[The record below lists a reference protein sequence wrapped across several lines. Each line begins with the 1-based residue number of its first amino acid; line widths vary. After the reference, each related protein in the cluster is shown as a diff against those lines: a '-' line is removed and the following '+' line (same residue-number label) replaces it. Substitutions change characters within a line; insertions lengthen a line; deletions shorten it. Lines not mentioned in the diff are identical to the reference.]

1 MGDAKLCL
9 FLLLSTLALTYAQ
22 EEEHASCLLAQR
34 YKTFHKYEYQYE
46 AESLNAINGAS
57 QLRNGP
63 KGSCKVEIEVP
74 QSCSY
79 ILRTTGCS
87 LSEVVDTDAEGNP
100 VFGPAAGSD
109 AFAAAM
115 EKHPLKVVV
124 EGVYDVKLY
133 PEEDEPMTI
142 LNIKRGIVSALAVP
156 LLEEDK
162 NKRMP
167 TIHGMCK
174 TDNTVNAR
182 EDIATDIT
190 LTRDL
195 SRCDNFIPQRDHTSP
210 LALISGMHY
219 PLSQLIRSSQTCNYK
234 FDNENKHMTSGACTE
249 NHILV
254 PFSHK
259 GQYGVTNTGKQT
271 LTLLEVSAYNERVFD
286 NYEANLKGLAME
298 AAEDRSAVQDKDA
311 GLAVL
316 RELAT
321 LSQSNNGENRAH
333 LFQKLVSMVR
343 GMKQETLSPAVPE
356 ALEIS
361 GPLTYQV
368 LAQCGTPEC
377 SSALMQILRT
387 FDTSA
392 VEVDAAVFTMGLLPN
407 PSALLVN
414 DMLAMAQ
421 YKQSKPIMYALSNAV
436 KRFYKAEGKLTPEI
450 HAVAEFMAAHLG
462 DCSGDQEHIFMTLR
476 VIGNMAA
483 AMGAASPALR
493 TAVIQCV
500 NQPAATLEVQQAA
513 IQAYRQT
520 PVPEEGR
527 EILMQVLLD
536 SASPLQKRVAAYLVL
551 MKDPQTSELAQLAT
565 ALPIEENQQAKSFVI
580 SHLTNILASTEPET
594 QGLRQKILDALQ
606 GNDVGT
612 VMDPTK
618 FSRNYKVAS
627 VEGNMIFEGASYLP
641 REVML
646 EMTLKAF
653 GYDIDMLEVGMEGK
667 GLEPTVETLFGEHGF
682 FPDTVLKTIFFVSD
696 KMPHEIN
703 EVLKNMLPA
712 LKADRKKRQTSQ
724 NLVREIGRNINK
736 LVRDLK
742 AQESP
747 EAMVYLRLMG
757 NELGYLKTK
766 DMEEMAY
773 SAALMIDN
781 MVKMFPTDLIKG
793 LMTKEDNEVF
803 AHYIF
808 MDNEFLLPTATGV
821 PLKIALSGTFTPGIK
836 GGIAQSAANMAE
848 FSFMPSAGVE
858 FVTRVGSHIPEYV
871 LSGLEMHTNL
881 YHESGLRAKIA
892 VSESEVKLTIPALQS
907 PAKLISIT
915 NSLVAVTSAEV
926 KKILPIVEDKV
937 DVSECTPVFAG
948 MKYCTVLQYT
958 DASSHDTVP
967 YFPFTGDSKLAV
979 ELHPT
984 GDVSEYSAT
993 VTYKLLM
1000 EGEEGNQKVDTVKMV
1015 LKAEGAEPTEA
1026 TATVKYNRRKNVIT
1040 TDIQIPD
1047 YDLEVGLRLGVVDE
1061 NTKGKGTHS
1070 ISIDLINKNIPQ
1082 LSLVGRAKIEAL
1094 KDAMLQVQLL
1104 VPSLKADA
1112 TVTAHL
1118 KRDEELQLELESD
1131 IKLPETT
1138 SVQKI
1143 SLKYDNSKIEAEVKS
1158 DMNSE
1163 IQNILPIVE
1172 EIKKIVND
1180 ALDLQVGQTD
1190 MKVRHIL
1197 TKSVEATNIYL
1208 EKYAADI
1215 PYIQTLRVP
1224 EMPEITLPEKLF
1236 LNAEAKAAYHFNDDR
1251 FTLTLPM
1258 PLGGKST
1265 EELNF
1270 PPALTTPRLSLPQFG
1285 LEVHSMQIPIPE
1297 LFVPET
1303 ITVFVPL
1310 FGKAEVS
1317 TKVNS
1322 NLYDLEASASAGRDA
1337 VETPSYSAKIEVA
1350 GNSPV
1355 DILSIKIEGSGLI
1368 ASTPADSIKAHV
1380 QTSVSHKLIDVSV
1393 SITEVGTVT
1402 DKINVKSSSKIE
1414 LTSPLGL
1421 NVVLE
1426 HTGLVG
1432 FNIEEITAE
1441 SNVEG
1446 TVKAGP
1452 VYGSTTATQSFSI
1465 FPFKPE
1471 AKIDSSLKFDSTV
1484 VTVQNTLAATFS
1496 NGELAVVSN
1505 TNAFEDLLTHA
1516 AELSF
1521 KENKLSLKCDTNAL
1535 TVGMKIHNQAEASA
1549 GAGAVTLKME
1559 TNADHTENRVY
1570 SLVTASLDVN
1580 GLAVN
1585 SDANIKL
1592 FEHEATQKATLT
1604 MNKDGLA
1611 TSGTTTLQ
1619 SPLIVENTF
1628 AAGLDSSKATLSIDT
1643 KAALND
1649 VKVENTNALTL
1660 TLSTLAF
1667 TSKAEAIVTERT
1679 SYTHDIT
1686 IDLQPYTVSAN
1697 VNNHL
1702 KVLDANLVNEAQL
1715 KAELYKLDFT
1725 GSLKA
1730 AYGEEE
1736 IKHTYEINYADLTA
1750 NAKCSIIGKLLG
1762 THMSQNTELEV
1773 VGLAARIHN
1782 DARFNS
1788 QPLRFDHTIRASVI
1802 PFDFNLDAIFNA
1814 DGDLTLYGKQ
1824 SAQLYGKFLVK
1835 AQPLALASSHEC
1847 RASVTQLLDNGFALE
1862 TTVDN
1867 KLDALMTPQ
1876 EQKAVLRLKSKVNDH
1891 ALNQEVEAY
1900 HNAERLGLEVSST
1913 LLTNLLNTDD
1923 SEKQEFTMSGFLKY
1937 DKNTESHF
1945 IQLPLI
1951 ESLPAILESIKITS
1965 VSMAEALQ
1973 NYLNNEEI
1981 KAKLEALPQRISDF
1995 AVHLNL
2001 EGKAVQLK
2009 QNLIALTQEYAIT
2022 VEDLEATL
2030 ANLKSAIEALLADIA
2045 SRIEIIVAATKE
2057 VIMSGTLSETVIQ
2070 RIQQEMNTFYE
2081 EYDIRAMIVAVIE
2094 TIDELIKQ
2102 IDMQKLKDTS
2112 IAFLHDI
2119 DIKAKVEQVLGV
2131 LKQFITSF
2139 DTSKF
2144 LEDLKSFIASLHL
2157 EAHIEELMAQIP
2169 TEVIS
2174 KFVDSVKEVILDFD
2188 IIGKVNALH
2197 GKLRE
2202 VIVQLEADKK
2212 VEAILE
2218 KVLELIHQFKIDETI
2233 QVVANS
2239 LKSIDIPAKVKQVL
2253 EEAINYLKATEM
2265 KQVIDHL
2272 NENLDSVVQKIKSF
2286 DYNAHVDEVNQ
2297 MISGYTTYLNEL
2309 IKALEI
2315 PQKFEATRDFVN
2327 FVLSSV
2333 MTSIEQL
2340 REIKVADLIKKVRDV
2355 VDHAMLNDLKAVLDT
2370 LKQKISEMDVKAE
2383 ILSYLQLVNSYYTKA
2398 ITIITDALVNV
2409 VEVIKSGIAEQPIV
2423 GEVKQIVEGIVTG
2436 LKATELDLPS
2446 FTIPLTDLVVP
2457 SLKIT
2462 LEKLQGA
2469 EIPTQL
2475 DIPEFTILGFHT
2487 VPALTIT
2494 VDDIKQRIVEL
2505 IDFIS
2510 NFEIKMFDVDAF
2522 FGELTMNYLPTLP
2535 EIALPEITL
2544 PEISLPSLPHVPI
2557 EKLLEIPTLQIPEI
2571 KLPKI
2576 PCEVMIPSFG
2586 KLYGEVRIG
2595 TPIYN
2600 LRTTAELQNST
2611 DSEMTPQLTVF
2622 LTSQATS
2629 PSFEI
2634 FNYNLDSTARIAIP
2648 KMSRVIVAETLKFT
2662 HSALAV
2668 EHQASVT
2675 LYGIAAQASA
2685 KTTVK
2690 ATTAPYT
2697 ADIVNNIFFAT
2708 EGGMSA
2714 SVDTTYN
2721 HQLKFPIIGL
2731 SSETALTSKAVARQE
2746 GTTIVLTIGNEGT
2759 AKFNSHDGTHK
2770 SDLHFTLNPST
2781 AKLTFTSD
2789 TDTAILKMKQTMNA
2803 EAVIL
2808 SYFKFDARSEAEGP
2822 AVKSSLVVASGHANM
2837 GDLKVELKAAHDSEL
2852 VGGLSGILSNSF
2864 NLVIS
2869 PDEVVLDFQNKGN
2882 TKLTISET
2890 LTTKMDLQNDYSAT
2904 IKPDGQHINNV
2915 ALVRLNQYKYS
2926 YNLTIDNNN
2935 NQAGIFA
2942 AMDGEANLD
2951 FLTTPFNI
2959 PEIHVPFVNIHTPA
2973 ISNVNLYEHSGIKHI
2988 LTTTEQTVDVD
2999 VKIVYQKSQF
3009 APLVHMGLVRIP
3021 SLGNLI
3027 TDLSFKSAI
3036 INLNANAGL
3045 YAEDDLVFRLGATSA
3060 SVFDALK
3067 AKLDGTTSLT
3077 TKRGL
3082 KLATALS
3089 LENPHIEG
3097 THDSSITLNTD
3108 NMEADV
3114 SVSTVAKIALPILN
3128 VEANQQFAAHLKTNA
3143 NAASTLKLKGDFHL
3157 PLINVVGKADLD
3169 HSLKLEEAFG
3179 DHISMETFT
3188 KINLDGTIL
3197 ETYPLLAAVDNEA
3210 NMYLN
3215 ADGLRS
3221 TSKLIANAKLNNGE
3235 TKILEI
3241 DVDENLAV
3249 EASLT
3254 RVYVVLKVTSN
3265 NEANVMTFITNGKH
3279 VAQATID
3286 LAPTTSL
3293 NADVEIA
3300 MSQPSTFGDITI
3312 FEKTVVEL
3320 TAPKQ
3325 KVSTTAKIVT
3335 PVYTTS
3341 LAAEIE
3347 GDAPIFKVTLKSSA
3361 TSIIVFLDYDLDASI
3376 TAGLENAI
3384 LSLTGKAALTH
3395 ADLTMDIQHVL
3406 SQVMRKKRQEEG
3418 SDSRLTLNVDIT
3430 SATFTDV
3437 NFRYAARRD
3446 GISASVSTP
3455 STGFLGLQLQG
3466 RTPSQLNARLY
3477 SRYASAPEDDVDILI
3492 IRASVQDTERMRLK
3506 IAYNME
3512 APNDMLMGLKERLP
3526 TITSTL
3532 NNFAD
3537 KYQLFGQVSGLKSA
3551 VINLIEEAY
3560 STTNNHAADLS
3571 QLSILFRNTVVQYQ
3585 KTVQVFLD
3593 AAVKSLREIQ
3603 FKLPG
3608 SEEMTT
3614 LPEVLKKLTTGIAQL
3629 LERAVQMLLA
3639 NVESTF
3645 NALMDMISN
3654 IQVTMPIGTVMSG
3667 AQFIDEARNSVKN
3680 ILAQI
3685 VDLIKHL
3692 ESLDMILE
3700 KLGETQTAVVEKAQQ
3715 FVDTLKSDV
3724 LDAVAIYINAIYG
3737 NLVSLIK
3744 NVLDQVNTHISM
3756 EQVNQVIDYVM
3767 ELVNALVS
3775 QFNNTVSAFLQNASE
3790 EAYVKV
3796 KGGRLEIDLPFNFS
3810 Q

>member
-1 MGDAKLCL
+1 MGETKLYL
-9 FLLLSTLALTYAQ
+9 FLLLSTLASAYAQ
-22 EEEHASCLLAQR
+22 EEEEHSSCLLGQR

-74 QSCSY
+74 QGCSY

-87 LSEVVDTDAEGNP
+87 LSEVLDTDAEGNP

-115 EKHPLKVVV
+115 ERHPLKVVV
-124 EGVYDVKLY
+124 EGLYDVKLY

-162 NKRMP
+162 NKRLP

-174 TDNTVNAR
+174 TENTVNAR

-195 SRCDNFIPQRDHTSP
+195 SKCDNFIPQRDHTSP

-219 PLSQLIRSSQTCNYK
+219 PLAQLIRSSQTCNYK

-259 GQYGVTNTGKQT
+259 GQYGVTNVGKQS
-271 LTLLEVSAYNERVFD
+271 LTLLEVSIYNDRVFD
-286 NYEANLKGLAME
+286 HNEANLKGLAME
-298 AAEDRSAVQDKDA
+298 AAEDKNVVQDKDA
-311 GLAVL
+311 ALAVL

-343 GMKQETLSPAVPE
+343 GMKQKTLSPAVPE
-356 ALEIS
+356 ALDIS

-392 VEVDAAVFTMGLLPN
+392 VEVDAAVSTMGLLPN

-421 YKQSKPIMYALSNAV
+421 YKQSKSIMYALSNTV

-450 HAVAEFMAAHLG
+450 YAVAEFMAAQLG
-462 DCSGDQEHIFMTLR
+462 DCSGDQEHIFMALR

-500 NQPAATLEVQQAA
+500 NQPSATLEVQQAA

-536 SASPLQKRVAAYLVL
+536 GASPLQKRVAAYLVL
-551 MKDPQTSELAQLAT
+551 MKDPQPSELAQLAA
-565 ALPIEENQQAKSFVI
+565 ALPNEENQQAKSFVI
-580 SHLTNILASTEPET
+580 SHVTNILASTEPES
-594 QGLRQKILDALQ
+594 QELRQKILDALQ
-606 GNDVGT
+606 GNEVGT

-627 VEGNMIFEGASYLP
+627 VEGNMIFEGTSYMP
-641 REVML
+641 KEVML

-653 GYDIDMLEVGMEGK
+653 GYDIDMFEVGMEGK
-667 GLEPTVETLFGEHGF
+667 GLEPTVEALFGEKGF
-682 FPDTVLKTIFFVSD
+682 FPDTVLKTMFFVSD
-696 KMPHEIN
+696 KIPHEIN

-712 LKADRKKRQTSQ
+712 LKSDRKKRQ
-724 NLVREIGRNINK
+724 NLIREIGRNLNK

-757 NELGYLKTK
+757 NELGYLNTK

-773 SAALMIDN
+773 SAAMMIDN
-781 MVKMFPTDLIKG
+781 MMKMFPTDLIKG

-808 MDNEFLLPTATGV
+808 MDNEFFLPTGTGV

-836 GGIAQSAANMAE
+836 GGIAQNAANMAE

-858 FVTRVGSHIPEYV
+858 FVTQVGSNIPEYV

-915 NSLVAVTSAEV
+915 NSLIAVTSAEV

-948 MKYCTVLQYT
+948 VKYCTVLQYT
-958 DASSHDTVP
+958 DASSHDTAP

-993 VTYKLLM
+993 VTYELLM

-1026 TATVKYNRRKNVIT
+1026 TATVKYNRKKHVIT
-1040 TDIQIPD
+1040 TDIQIPN
-1047 YDLEVGLRLGVVDE
+1047 YDLEVGLRLGIVDE

-1094 KDAMLQVQLL
+1094 KDVMLQVQLL

-1118 KRDEELQLELESD
+1118 KHEEELELELESD

-1138 SVQKI
+1138 SMQKI
-1143 SLKYDNSKIEAEVKS
+1143 SIKYDNSKIEAEVNS
-1158 DMNSE
+1158 DVNSE
-1163 IQNILPIVE
+1163 IQNILPNIE

-1236 LNAEAKAAYHFNDDR
+1236 LNVEAKAAYHFNDDR

-1265 EELNF
+1265 QELNF
-1270 PPALTTPRLSLPQFG
+1270 PPALTTPHLSLPKFG

-1303 ITVFVPL
+1303 ITLFVPL

-1322 NLYDLEASASAGRDA
+1322 NLYDLEAYASAGKDA
-1337 VETPSYSAKIEVA
+1337 VETPSYSAKIELA

-1355 DILSIKIEGSGLI
+1355 DIFSIKIEGSGLV

-1380 QTSVSHKLIDVSV
+1380 QSSVSHKLIDASI

-1402 DKINVKSSSKIE
+1402 DKINIKSSSKIE
-1414 LTSPLGL
+1414 ATSPLGL
-1421 NVVLE
+1421 KVAVE

-1432 FNIEEITAE
+1432 FNAEEITAE
-1441 SNVEG
+1441 SNMEG

-1452 VYGSTTATQSFSI
+1452 VYGSTTTTQSFSI
-1465 FPFKPE
+1465 FPFRPE
-1471 AKIDSSLKFDSTV
+1471 AKIDSSLKIDSTLV
-1484 VTVQNTLAATFS
+1484 SAQNTLAASFS
-1496 NGELAVVSN
+1496 NGELSVVSN

-1516 AELSF
+1516 AEISF
-1521 KENKLSLKCDTNAL
+1521 KENKLSLKCDSNAL
-1535 TVGMKIHNQAEASA
+1535 TLGMKIHNQAEASA

-1585 SDANIKL
+1585 SDGNIKL
-1592 FEHEATQKATLT
+1592 FEHEATHKATLT

-1619 SPLIVENTF
+1619 SPLTVENTF
-1628 AAGLDSSKATLSIDT
+1628 AAGLDSSKATLSIDS
-1643 KAALND
+1643 KAALNG

-1686 IDLQPYTVSAN
+1686 IDLQPYTASAN

-1702 KVLDANLVNEAQL
+1702 NVLDANLVNEAQL
-1715 KAELYKLDFT
+1715 KAELYKWDFT

-1736 IKHTYEINYADLTA
+1736 IKHTYGINYADLTA
-1750 NAKCSIIGKLLG
+1750 NAKCSTIGKLLG
-1762 THMSQNTELEV
+1762 AHMSQNTELEV

-1824 SAQLYGKFLVK
+1824 SAQLYGKFLIK
-1835 AQPLALASSHEC
+1835 AQPLALACSHEC
-1847 RASVTQLLDNGFALE
+1847 RASVNQLLDNGFSLE

-1876 EQKAVLRLKSKVNDH
+1876 EQKAILRLKSMVNNH

-1900 HNAERLGLEVSST
+1900 HNAQRLGLEVSSS

-1923 SEKQEFTMSGFLKY
+1923 SENQEFTISGFLKY
-1937 DKNTESHF
+1937 DKNTDSHF

-1951 ESLPAILESIKITS
+1951 ESLPAILENIKITS
-1965 VSMAEALQ
+1965 VSIAEALQ
-1973 NYLNNEEI
+1973 NYLNDEEI

-1995 AVHLNL
+1995 AVQLNL
-2001 EGKAVQLK
+2001 EGKAVHLK

-2030 ANLKSAIEALLADIA
+2030 ANLKSAIEALLAHIA

-2057 VIMSGTLSETVIQ
+2057 VIISGTLSETVIQ

-2112 IAFLHDI
+2112 IAFLHDN
-2119 DIKAKVEQVLGV
+2119 DIKANVEQVLGV
-2131 LKQFITSF
+2131 LKQFIESF
-2139 DTSKF
+2139 DTTKF
-2144 LEDLKSFIASLHL
+2144 LEDLKSFIATLHL

-2169 TEVIS
+2169 TDMIS
-2174 KFVDSVKEVILDFD
+2174 KFVDSVKEGILNFD

-2212 VEAILE
+2212 IEAILE
-2218 KVLELIHQFKIDETI
+2218 KVLDLIQQFKIDETI

-2239 LKSIDIPAKVKQVL
+2239 LKSIDIPAKVMQLL

-2272 NENLDSVVQKIKSF
+2272 NEYLYSVVQKIKSF

-2309 IKALEI
+2309 IKTLEF
-2315 PQKFEATRDFVN
+2315 PQKFEATREFVN

-2340 REIKVADLIKKVRDV
+2340 REIKVADMIKKVRDV
-2355 VDHAMLNDLKAVLDT
+2355 VDHAMLNDMKAVLET

-2398 ITIITDALVNV
+2398 ITFITDALVNV
-2409 VEVIKSGIAEQPIV
+2409 VELIKSVIAEQPIV

-2457 SLKIT
+2457 SFKIT

-2469 EIPTQL
+2469 KIPAQL
-2475 DIPEFTILGFHT
+2475 YIPEFTILGFYT
-2487 VPALTIT
+2487 VPAITIT

-2510 NFEIKMFDVDAF
+2510 NFEIKMFDVDEF
-2522 FGELTMNYLPTLP
+2522 FGELTLNYLPALP
-2535 EIALPEITL
+2535 EFTLPEITL
-2544 PEISLPSLPHVPI
+2544 PELSLPSLPHVPI
-2557 EKLLEIPTLQIPEI
+2557 EKLLEIPALQIPEI
-2571 KLPKI
+2571 KLPII
-2576 PCEVMIPSFG
+2576 PSEVMIPSFG
-2586 KLYGEVRIG
+2586 KLYGEVKISS
-2595 TPIYN
+2595 PIYS
-2600 LRTTAELQNST
+2600 LRTSVELQNST
-2611 DSEMTPQLTVF
+2611 ENEMTPQLTAF
-2622 LTSQATS
+2622 LTSQGTS
-2629 PSFEI
+2629 LTFEI
-2634 FNYNLDSTARIAIP
+2634 LNYNLDSTARIAIP
-2648 KMSRVIVAETLKFT
+2648 KMSRVILAQTLKLT
-2662 HSALAV
+2662 HYALAV

-2675 LYGIAAQASA
+2675 IYGIAAQASA

-2697 ADIVNNIFFAT
+2697 ADIVNNVFFAT
-2708 EGGMSA
+2708 EVGMSA
-2714 SVDTTYN
+2714 SVDTTYS
-2721 HQLKFPIIGL
+2721 HQLNFPSIGL

-2781 AKLTFTSD
+2781 AKLTFASD
-2789 TDTAILKMKQTMNA
+2789 TDTAILKMKQTINA

-2822 AVKSSLVVASGHANM
+2822 AVKSSLVLASGHANM
-2837 GDLKVELKAAHDSEL
+2837 GDLKVELKATHDSEL
-2852 VGGLSGILSNSF
+2852 VGILSGILSNFF
-2864 NLVIS
+2864 NFVIS

-2882 TKLTISET
+2882 TKLTISEA
-2890 LTTKMDLQNDYSAT
+2890 LTAKIDLQNDYSAT

-2915 ALVRLNQYKYS
+2915 ALVRLNQFKYS

-2935 NQAGIFA
+2935 NEAGIFA
-2942 AMDGEANLD
+2942 AMDGEANID
-2951 FLTTPFNI
+2951 FLTTPINI
-2959 PEIHVPFVNIHTPA
+2959 PEIHVPFVDIHTPA
-2973 ISNVNLYEHSGIKHI
+2973 ISNVNLYEHTGIKHI
-2988 LTTTEQTVDVD
+2988 LTTTEQTVDVNA
-2999 VKIVYQKSQF
+2999 KIVYQKSPF
-3009 APLVHMGLVRIP
+3009 APLVHLGLVRIP
-3021 SLGNLI
+3021 TLGNLI
-3027 TDLSFKSAI
+3027 TELSFKSAI

-3045 YAEDDLVFRLGATSA
+3045 YTEDDLVFRLGATSA
-3060 SVFDALK
+3060 SVFGGLK

-3082 KLATALS
+3082 KLAAALS

-3097 THDSSITLNTD
+3097 THDSSIALNTD

-3128 VEANQQFAAHLKTNA
+3128 LEANQRFVADLKTSA
-3143 NAASTLKLKGDFHL
+3143 NAASTLKLKGDFHM
-3157 PLINVVGKADLD
+3157 PLVNAVGKADLD
-3169 HSLKLEEAFG
+3169 SSLKLEGNLEY
-3179 DHISMETFT
+3179 ISMETFT
-3188 KINLDGTIL
+3188 KGKLDGTIL
-3197 ETYPLLAAVDNEA
+3197 ETYPLLATLDNEA

-3215 ADGLRS
+3215 VDGLRS
-3221 TSKLIANAKLNNGE
+3221 TSKFIANAVLNDGE

-3254 RVYVVLKVTSN
+3254 RVYVVLKVASN
-3265 NEANVMTFITNGKH
+3265 NVANVVTFTTNGKH

-3312 FEKTVVEL
+3312 FEKTVVDL

-3347 GDAPIFKVTLKSSA
+3347 GDAPVFKVTLKSSA
-3361 TSIIVFLDYDLDASI
+3361 TSIIVFLDYDLDASA
-3376 TAGLENAI
+3376 TAGLENAL
-3384 LSLTGKAALTH
+3384 LSLTGKAVFTH

-3406 SQVMRKKRQEEG
+3406 TQAM
-3418 SDSRLTLNVDIT
+3418 SDSGLTLNVDIT

-3437 NFRYAARRD
+3437 NIRYTARSD
-3446 GISASVSTP
+3446 GISASVSAP
-3455 STGFLGLQLQG
+3455 STGFLGLQVQG

-3477 SRYASAPEDDVDILI
+3477 SRYTSAPEDDVDILI

-3506 IAYNME
+3506 IAYNMD
-3512 APNDMLMGLKERLP
+3512 APNDILMGLKDRLP
-3526 TITSTL
+3526 AITSTL
-3532 NNFAD
+3532 NHFAD
-3537 KYQLFGQVSGLKSA
+3537 KYQLFGQVSELKSA
-3551 VINLIEEAY
+3551 VIKIIEEAY
-3560 STTNNHAADLS
+3560 NTANNHAADLS

-3585 KTVQVFLD
+3585 KTVQFFVD
-3593 AAVKSLREIQ
+3593 AAVKFLRETQ

-3608 SEEMTT
+3608 SEDMST
-3614 LPEVLKKLTTGIAQL
+3614 LPEVLKELTTGIAQL
-3629 LERAVQMLLA
+3629 LDRAISLLFA
-3639 NVESTF
+3639 NVEITF
-3645 NALMDMISN
+3645 NVMMDTISN

-3667 AQFIDEARNSVKN
+3667 AQIIDEARTSVKS
-3680 ILAQI
+3680 ILAQT

-3692 ESLDMILE
+3692 ESFDMILE
-3700 KLGETQTAVVEKAQQ
+3700 KLGETQMAVLEMAQE
-3715 FVDTLKSDV
+3715 FVDTLKSDI
-3724 LDAVAIYINAIYG
+3724 LDVVAMYINAIYG

-3744 NVLDQVNTHISM
+3744 NVLDQVNTHVNM
-3756 EQVNQVIDYVM
+3756 EQVNGIIDHVI
-3767 ELVNALVS
+3767 ELVKSLLS
-3775 QFNNTVSAFLQNASE
+3775 QFNNTISTYLQNASE
-3790 EAYVKV
+3790 EAQGYVKV
-3796 KGGRLEIDLPFNFS
+3796 NGGRLEIYLPFNFH